1 MNVRPQV
8 VATVMPLLALVPV
21 ALYANGQET
30 IAAVALGNVLI
41 VAGSLYY
48 MFSAAEGDGEH
59 TVAH

>member
-59 TVAH
+59 AVAH